1 MVPKAFRVSAISG
14 VPALGEVVLHDGA
27 ILEADLP
34 PGSYPVPIVPG
45 GPMPPTCPEGYV
57 AMPVKSPNGAY
68 AACVPKIAIDEE
80 PGARQER
87 NKMLIV
93 GGVVFVAV
101 AGIAIY
107 FATRKGRR

>member
-14 VPALGEVVLHDGA
+14 VPALGEVVLHNGM
-27 ILEADLP
+27 ILEAELP
-34 PGSYPVPIVPG
+34 PGSFPVPTTPG
-45 GPMPPTCPEGYV
+45 GPLPTCPPGYLP
-57 AMPVKSPNGAY
+57 MPVQAPTGVY

-80 PGARQER
+80 PGAAQER